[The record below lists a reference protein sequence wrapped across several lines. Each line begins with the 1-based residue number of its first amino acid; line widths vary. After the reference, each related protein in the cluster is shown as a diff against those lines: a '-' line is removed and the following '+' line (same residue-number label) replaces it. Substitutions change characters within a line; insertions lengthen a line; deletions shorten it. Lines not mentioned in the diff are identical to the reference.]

1 MRKIQL
7 ARLSRPE
14 NLIYTTVWTL
24 LFAAPILSLYIR
36 TANGVS
42 IRFNWHEVIF
52 VWSKLSLYLLLFLL
66 HDIFLAPL
74 LMQGDRHKRIAY
86 LSVMTLILASFTMYQ
101 CSDRPSPIHIR
112 HLHTEQVDIHAF
124 PPPDMPSARH
134 RQPPHMPP
142 PVIGEHDILS
152 VIVLILMFVA
162 NIGIKAYFKNMEDRK
177 RMYQLERQNLSS
189 QLEYLRLQINPHFFM
204 NTLNNIHALIDIN
217 PVKAQK
223 TIVELSKIMR
233 FVLYEGNN
241 QYVPLTRELD
251 FIANYMQ
258 LMKLRYTDNV
268 RINLQLPHR
277 IPDSQIPPLLLTTFI
292 ENAFKHGVSY
302 RRETFIQ
309 VNISID
315 DDTLLF
321 TCSNTRNQATS
332 HRMPADSGGG
342 MGLTNVRKR
351 LDLLYPDTYRLE
363 IHEQSDTY
371 TVLLTIPLRT
381 PATTNNT

>member
-1 MRKIQL
+1 MKAIQL
-7 ARLSRPE
+7 ARQSRQE
-14 NLIYTTVWTL
+14 NLIYLAVWTL
-24 LFAAPILSLYIR
+24 LFAAPILSLYVR
-36 TANGVS
+36 TANETDV
-42 IRFNWHEVIF
+42 RFNWHEVFF

-66 HDIFLAPL
+66 HNFFLAPL
-74 LMQGDRHKRIAY
+74 LTDRHRQKRMAY
-86 LSVMTLILASFTMYQ
+86 FSIMALVLAAFTMYQ
-101 CSDRPSPIHIR
+101 CSNRPSPIHTR

-124 PPPDMPSARH
+124 PPPDIPSTHQR
-134 RQPPHMPP
+134 RPPHLPP

-152 VIVLILMFVA
+152 VIVLVLMFMA
-162 NIGIKAYFKNMEDRK
+162 NLGSKAYFKSKEDRK
-177 RMYQLERQNLSS
+177 RMDLLERQNLSS
-189 QLEYLRLQINPHFFM
+189 QLEYLRLQISPHFFM

-217 PVKAQK
+217 PAKAQE

-251 FIANYMQ
+251 FIANYMK

-332 HRMPADSGGG
+332 HRMPVDSGGG

-381 PATTNNT
+381 PAATNNT

>member
-24 LFAAPILSLYIR
+24 LFAAPMLSLYVR
-36 TANGVS
+36 TANETDV
-42 IRFNWHEVIF
+42 RFNWHEVFF
-52 VWSKLSLYLLLFLL
+52 VWSKLSLYLLLFLI
-66 HDIFLAPL
+66 HNFFLAPL
-74 LMQGDRHKRIAY
+74 LTDRHRQKRMAY
-86 LSVMTLILASFTMYQ
+86 FSIMALVLAAFTMYQ
-101 CSDRPSPIHIR
+101 CSNRPSHIHTR

-124 PPPDMPSARH
+124 PPPDIPSTHQR
-134 RQPPHMPP
+134 RPPHLPP

-152 VIVLILMFVA
+152 VIVLVLMFMA
-162 NIGIKAYFKNMEDRK
+162 NLGSKAYFKSKEDRK
-177 RMYQLERQNLSS
+177 RMDLLERQNLSS
-189 QLEYLRLQINPHFFM
+189 QLEYLRLQISPHFFM

-217 PVKAQK
+217 PAKAQE

-251 FIANYMQ
+251 FIANYMK

-381 PATTNNT
+381 PAATNNT

>member
-24 LFAAPILSLYIR
+24 LFAAPMLSLYVR
-36 TANGVS
+36 TANETDVQ
-42 IRFNWHEVIF
+42 FNWHEVFF
-52 VWSKLSLYLLLFLL
+52 VWSKLSLYLLLFLI
-66 HDIFLAPL
+66 HNFFLAPL
-74 LMQGDRHKRIAY
+74 LTDRHRQKRMAYFSIIA
-86 LSVMTLILASFTMYQ
+86 LVLAAFTMYQ
-101 CSDRPSPIHIR
+101 CSNRPSHIHTR

-124 PPPDMPSARH
+124 PPPDIPSTH
-134 RQPPHMPP
+134 QRQPPHLPP

-152 VIVLILMFVA
+152 VIVLVLMFMA
-162 NIGIKAYFKNMEDRK
+162 NLGSKAYFKSKEDRK
-177 RMYQLERQNLSS
+177 RMDLLERQNLSS
-189 QLEYLRLQINPHFFM
+189 QLEYLRLQISPHFFM

-217 PVKAQK
+217 PAKAQE

-251 FIANYMQ
+251 FIANYMK

-268 RINLQLPHR
+268 RIDLQLPHR

-309 VNISID
+309 VNITID
-315 DDTLLF
+315 EDTLLF

-381 PATTNNT
+381 PAAINNT